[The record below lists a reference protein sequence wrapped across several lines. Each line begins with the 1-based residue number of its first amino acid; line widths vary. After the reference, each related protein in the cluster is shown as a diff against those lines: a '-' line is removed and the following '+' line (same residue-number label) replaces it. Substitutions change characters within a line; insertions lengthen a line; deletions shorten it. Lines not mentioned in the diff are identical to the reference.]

1 MSLNRILVLLPHSQ
15 FILTFSK
22 EVLAKRLSLSA
33 LNTFWLENQHFI
45 HTDDWWWFSAIE
57 PIHHSHS
64 WSTRGIANLIAS
76 ASFAIFCI
84 VFDIFHTHIHICLH
98 HISCPRNA
106 MWMGRFAQFSLVV
119 LYISLQKFDV
129 GSTKMSKCPL
139 LYTACLVG
147 CTLRV
152 ALFNPLS
159 YLVIRLWHFHA
170 SLHCLSLYDGSLH
183 GSNAWTERTFIYSAD
198 HWRNKQYRGK

>member
-22 EVLAKRLSLSA
+22 EVLAKRLFLSA

-98 HISCPRNA
+98 HT
-106 MWMGRFAQFSLVV
+106 F

-183 GSNAWTERTFIYSAD
+183 GSNAWTERTFIYPVD
-198 HWRNKQYRGK
+198 HWQNKQYRGK